1 MKKQTQIMLGK
12 MVGMLGSD
20 HDGEILAAVRSI
32 RRLLESE
39 KMTFGDLVV
48 LVTGGKVSAQSEVTR
63 YDGLAGMAA
72 NILHNAARMKSHE
85 IRFVQSIMTQATLNP
100 HMRMTEKQAKWFS
113 WLFDHYAA

>member
-1 MKKQTQIMLGK
+1 MKKQTQVMLGK

-20 HDGEILAAVRSI
+20 QDGEVLAAVRAI

-39 KMTFGDLVV
+39 KMTFGDLV
-48 LVTGGKVSAQSEVTR
+48 TIISGGKVSAASEVTR

-72 NILHNAARMKSHE
+72 NILRNAAKMKSHE

-100 HMRMTEKQAKWFS
+100 YMRMTEKQAKWFS
-113 WLFDHYAA
+113 WLFDHYVA